1 MFKAILVILFI
12 SSYSLHAQ
20 QSEAELQVGIENIQI
35 KLKTLKQKLNNAY
48 GKEKELIDEL
58 EHQDRVISSVSN
70 QITESNLQLQEIIK
84 EISEINEKIEIS
96 NHSIERQKN
105 EITEL
110 LKLQIYLN
118 HDKTLKML
126 LINPGN
132 EADIQSKHRIK
143 YLQNKLF
150 NLIREVAVEIEN
162 LELLKSQREKLFEQ
176 ENHKKEILEQQQA
189 ELLKQRKQ
197 RLEILNNLKL
207 EIAKHE
213 TESETLNKDQQRL
226 QQLLNE
232 IQVLLSDLPKDLGL
246 NKSFAQLRGQMKQ
259 PVDGKYIRSFN
270 SQKSEDTRW
279 SGVVIQ
285 SDFGN
290 QVSAIAYG
298 RVAFA
303 DWLRGFGMLV
313 ILDHQDGYM
322 SLYGFNQSIS
332 VEAGD
337 WVEER
342 QQIATVGNSGDM
354 PIPALYFEIRKDA
367 IPQNP
372 KNWVK

>member
-20 QSEAELQVGIENIQI
+20 QSEAELQVGIENIQS

-48 GKEKELIDEL
+48 GKEKQLIDEL

-70 QITESNLQLQEIIK
+70 QISESNQQLQEIIK

-162 LELLKSQREKLFEQ
+162 LELLKSQRE
-176 ENHKKEILEQQQA
+176 NYSSKKI
-189 ELLKQRKQ
+189 
-197 RLEILNNLKL
+197 
-207 EIAKHE
+207 
-213 TESETLNKDQQRL
+213 
-226 QQLLNE
+226 
-232 IQVLLSDLPKDLGL
+232 
-246 NKSFAQLRGQMKQ
+246 
-259 PVDGKYIRSFN
+259 
-270 SQKSEDTRW
+270 
-279 SGVVIQ
+279 
-285 SDFGN
+285 
-290 QVSAIAYG
+290 
-298 RVAFA
+298 
-303 DWLRGFGMLV
+303 
-313 ILDHQDGYM
+313 
-322 SLYGFNQSIS
+322 
-332 VEAGD
+332 
-337 WVEER
+337 
-342 QQIATVGNSGDM
+342 
-354 PIPALYFEIRKDA
+354 IRKKFWNSNKLSYLNRENRDW
-367 IPQNP
+367 
-372 KNWVK
+372 KF